1 MQQHLHREIEK
12 LKTMLLSLG
21 TDVEEN
27 VYKSVKALDER
38 NAALAD
44 QVIGAD
50 GQVDRSEVYLE
61 EECLKI
67 LALHQPVAIDLRFVI
82 AVLKINNDLERIGDL
97 AVNIAERAR
106 FLASRD
112 ALDVPFN
119 FMGMADKTRAMLKKS
134 LDALVNMD
142 PRMARDVCAADDEVD
157 ALNREMYGRIQ
168 KSMQQHPDRID
179 GLIHYLGVS
188 RYLERIADHATNI
201 AEDVIYMVDGDIV
214 RHRTQGYSPRP
225 ANGPRAS

>member
-12 LKTMLLSLG
+12 LKSMLLSLG

-27 VYKSVKALDER
+27 VYKAVKALDER
-38 NAALAD
+38 DGTLAD
-44 QVIGAD
+44 EVIGAD
-50 GQVDRSEVYLE
+50 GQVDRFEVYLE

-97 AVNIAERAR
+97 AVNIAERAK

-112 ALDVPFN
+112 AMDVPFD
-119 FMGMADKTRAMLKKS
+119 FMSMADKTRAMLKRA

-168 KSMQQHPDRID
+168 SSMQQHPDRID

-188 RYLERIADHATNI
+188 RYLERIADHATNL

-214 RHRTQGYSPRP
+214 RHRAAGYHPRP
-225 ANGPRAS
+225 GAGVRVS